1 MLEKGG
7 KKPTEQSFPF
17 YFLLSMD
24 PLDAQEIPGWTK
36 KIWHSVFIPISTI
49 VYLWE
54 KRGRNRGVSEDIIQ
68 AMSL

>member
-1 MLEKGG
+1 MLGKGG

-36 KIWHSVFIPISTI
+36 KIWHSVFTP
-49 VYLWE
+49 
-54 KRGRNRGVSEDIIQ
+54 
-68 AMSL
+68 